1 MSLEELLFRNEIV
14 REALGAGE
22 IGRLLATVD
31 RRLEDASL
39 ASLHPETR
47 LEQAYHAILSCAVI
61 GLRTHGVRAVDRP
74 PVITSWPSNRSGTRS
89 ASPSIGSTT
98 SRPCAISGTRTSTP
112 VRATSATPRRWRQS
126 RRPAAWPQTR
136 NAGWR
141 AVAPALQARS
151 TYPAAAHFS
160 GARRRAPLSTPRVSP
175 RTESHEQDS

>member
-39 ASLHPETR
+39 GIAPSGNEARAGVLRDPRLRRDRPSSPRTASRRP
-47 LEQAYHAILSCAVI
+47 
-61 GLRTHGVRAVDRP
+61 P
-74 PVITSWPSNRSGTRS
+74 PVITSWPSNRSPTPSVSRS
-89 ASPSIGSTT
+89 IALTT